1 MIKNCN
7 FEMAESNR
15 MHQKPDTI
23 SDSSEGGTTTYLQVH
38 MDRDRDLGK
47 IFSGDGVSLDTT
59 LAIMY
64 EFLTIPTT
72 VFLKNRGTSDML

>member
-1 MIKNCN
+1 
-7 FEMAESNR
+7 
-15 MHQKPDTI
+15 
-23 SDSSEGGTTTYLQVH
+23 
-38 MDRDRDLGK
+38 MDRDLDK